1 MPSGEVTSFSTARSS
16 GRPVA
21 FSTTAPSTSSANEYR
36 QALPGANCRG
46 AKARRLRFS
55 RRSKSTTSMP
65 SDMPR
70 AWNGESGSSSN
81 P

>member
-1 MPSGEVTSFSTARSS
+1 MPSGEATSFSTARSRV
-16 GRPVA
+16 RPVA

-36 QALPGANCRG
+36 QALPGGNCSG
-46 AKARRLRFS
+46 AAASRRRFS
-55 RRSKSTTSMP
+55 RRSKSTTSIP
-65 SDMPR
+65 SDMPS